1 MSEPLLLGLAAIVIL
16 GVLAQ
21 WLAWRFHLPAILLLL
36 IFGILAGPVTGVLD
50 PDAIFGE
57 LLFPLVTIS
66 VAIILFE
73 GGLSLRL
80 DDLRTVGW
88 VIRNLVTVGVGVTWV
103 LAAAAAHFVTGIA
116 IPQAILLG
124 AILVVS
130 GPTVIIPLLRNIKPI
145 GRIGA
150 ITRWEGIINDPI
162 GAVLAVLV
170 FEALLTR
177 GTEGWSMALRGIFNA
192 ALFGG
197 LIGLAG
203 AAIIVVLL
211 RRYLIPDYL
220 HNAAALMIVVAAYVS
235 SSAIQP
241 ESGLIAVTFMGI
253 ILANQKYVSVRNI
266 TEFKESLRVLLI
278 SSLFLILTARLS
290 FQQLSLLNVPDWV
303 FVALLIVI
311 VRPAAVSLST
321 LGSGIKKA
329 ERLFLI
335 WMAPRGIVAAAVV
348 SVFVLRL
355 GEAGFSGTERLLSL
369 TFQTI
374 MGTVFFYGLTAP
386 FVARRLR
393 LASSDPQ
400 GVLIAG
406 AQKWAREIAAVLK
419 EEGFQVALVDSNHDN
434 ISAARSDGFKAYYDN
449 VLSEELLSRIE
460 LDGIGRLLAMIPND
474 EVNSLAA
481 LHFLDVFSSSEV
493 YQLPPS
499 TASKVESKAPPPRH
513 LHGRHLFDKKS
524 TYDYLEVRFRS
535 GAVVKRNSMTEEFDF
550 ERFRA
555 KYGESALP
563 LFIVTESKQLKIWTA
578 DDPPEPETGEKL
590 ISIVDETD

>member
-1 MSEPLLLGLAAIVIL
+1 MNEPLLLGLAAIVIL

-21 WLAWRFHLPAILLLL
+21 WLAWRFHIPAILLLL
-36 IFGILAGPVTGVLD
+36 VFGILAGPASGVLD
-50 PDAIFGE
+50 PDAIFGR

-66 VAIILFE
+66 VAVILFE

-80 DDLRTVGW
+80 DDLRTVGA

-103 LAAAAAHFVTGIA
+103 LAAVAAHFAAGVD
-116 IPQAILLG
+116 IPQAVLLG

-130 GPTVIIPLLRNIKPI
+130 GPTVIIPLLRNIKPV

-150 ITRWEGIINDPI
+150 IARWEGIINDPI

-170 FEALLTR
+170 FEALLMR
-177 GTEGWSMALRGIFNA
+177 GAEGWTMALRGIFNA

-253 ILANQKYVSVRNI
+253 ILANQRYVSVRNI
-266 TEFKESLRVLLI
+266 TEFKESLRVLII
-278 SSLFLILTARLS
+278 SSLFLILIARLS
-290 FQQLSLLNVPDWV
+290 LEQLSLLNVPNWI
-303 FVALLIVI
+303 FVGLLIVVI
-311 VRPAAVSLST
+311 RPAAVILST
-321 LGSGIKKA
+321 LGSGIKRA

-355 GEAGFSGTERLLSL
+355 GEAGFTGTEQLLSL
-369 TFQTI
+369 TFLTI

-386 FVARRLR
+386 FMARRLKI
-393 LASSDPQ
+393 ASSDPQ
-400 GVLIAG
+400 GVLFAG
-406 AQKWAREIAAVLK
+406 AQIWARQIAAALK
-419 EEGFQVALVDSNHDN
+419 EEGFQVALVDSNRDN
-434 ISAARSDGFKAYYDN
+434 IAAARNEGFKTYYDN
-449 VLSEELLSRIE
+449 VLSEELLYRIE
-460 LDGIGRLLAMIPND
+460 LDGIGRLMAMIPND

-481 LHFLDVFSSSEV
+481 LHFLDAFGSSEV

-513 LHGRHLFDKKS
+513 LQGRYLFDRKS
-524 TYDYLEVRFRS
+524 TYDYLESRFRS

-550 ERFRA
+550 ERYKS
-555 KYGESALP
+555 KYGESAMP
-563 LFIVTESKQLKIWTA
+563 LFVITESKQLKIWTA
-578 DDPPEPETGEKL
+578 DDPREPEQGEKL

>member
-1 MSEPLLLGLAAIVIL
+1 MNEPLLLGLAAIVIL
-16 GVLAQ
+16 GVMAQ

-36 IFGILAGPVTGVLD
+36 IFGILAGPASGVLD
-50 PDAIFGE
+50 PDAIFGQ

-80 DDLRTVGW
+80 DDLRTTGW
-88 VIRNLVTVGVGVTWV
+88 VIRNLVTVGVGVTWI
-103 LAAAAAHFVTGIA
+103 LAATAAHFVAGISV
-116 IPQAILLG
+116 PQAILLG

-150 ITRWEGIINDPI
+150 IARWEGIINDPI

-177 GTEGWSMALRGIFNA
+177 GAAAGWSMALRGIFNA

-211 RRYLIPDYL
+211 RRYMIPDYL
-220 HNAAALMIVVAAYVS
+220 QNAAALMIVVAAYVS

-266 TEFKESLRVLLI
+266 TEFKESLRVLII
-278 SSLFLILTARLS
+278 SSLFLILIARLS
-290 FQQLSLLNVPDWV
+290 FEQLSLLDVPNWI
-303 FVALLIVI
+303 FVGLLIVI
-311 VRPAAVSLST
+311 VRPAAVILST

-355 GEAGFSGTERLLSL
+355 GEAGFPGTERLLSL

-386 FVARRLR
+386 FVARRLKIAR
-393 LASSDPQ
+393 SDPQ
-400 GVLIAG
+400 GVLFAG
-406 AQKWAREIAAVLK
+406 AQKWAREIASVLK
-419 EEGFQVALVDSNHDN
+419 DEGFQVALVDSNRDN
-434 ISAARSDGFKAYYDN
+434 VAAARSDGFRAYYDN

-460 LDGIGRLLAMIPND
+460 LDGVGRLLAMIPND

-481 LHFLDVFSSSEV
+481 LHFLDVFGSSEV

-499 TASKVESKAPPPRH
+499 KASKVESKAPPPRH
-513 LHGRHLFDKKS
+513 LQGRYLFDEKS
-524 TYDYLEVRFRS
+524 TYDYMEARFMS

-550 ERFRA
+550 EHYKT

-563 LFIVTESKQLKIWTA
+563 LFVVTESKQLKIWTA
-578 DDPPEPETGEKL
+578 DDPPEPEKG
-590 ISIVDETD
+590 